1 MKLKHVLLTFLCFF
15 SIQLIAQ
22 QKTITGL
29 VFDDQGIAL
38 PGATVLVKDSNRGVT
53 TDFDGNFSIEA
64 SKGEVLVISFIGY
77 KDQSIPVGD
86 VDNYSVNLE
95 TGNELDEVIVTSLGI
110 KRESKAIGYS
120 VQSVSTEDLANS
132 GSNNALDAMV
142 GKAAGIQITRSS
154 GSAGGG
160 SRILIRGVTSMIG
173 NNQPLIVI
181 DGVRTN
187 NETLNSGSST
197 GGTASSNR
205 LMDLNND
212 DIENISILK
221 GSAATALYGTA
232 GAAGV
237 VVITTKK
244 GSEGEMKVSYSH
256 STGVDWIS
264 TTFDM
269 QNEFAQGRNRS
280 RSDRTPYWRS
290 PGTGESSSFG
300 PNVNNLEY
308 ATDSNHPEAP
318 GASDFDSAGN
328 YRWDKNGFLVTK
340 GTGNGQAANSYDN
353 YRGFFREAMQSLNS
367 VSVSGGSE
375 KATYHFSTSYLTN
388 EGIVPNEEYGRK
400 TFSLASSLKASDK
413 LTFTT
418 TFNYIRSDYTRIQQG
433 SNTSGLMLGLYRTPV
448 TFDNANGFSQEDAVD
463 SPSSYIFPNGKQRN
477 YRGGGGYDNPYWI
490 VNNALRDETVNRVY
504 GSFAATYNLNK
515 WFNVA
520 LNVGSDFTSDI
531 RKQNF
536 EIGSRTSSTGR
547 VNSTSYTT
555 FQTDAVLN
563 VSGGDALTDKLN
575 INYLVAANA
584 FSFKRTALDASG
596 TNLAFQGFVN
606 LANASNISASENLL
620 ENRQMGFVGQVEV
633 EYDDTF
639 YLTLAARQDYD
650 SRLGVPGTEY
660 KSSDYS
666 FVYPAASLAVLIS
679 EMLPKSNILSFA
691 KLRASWAQVGGP
703 PPFSYLTSS
712 GYGLTSVGD
721 GWGDANQWPI
731 QGVTGFEIDSILG
744 NKELKS
750 ELTEEIEFGV
760 DLRFFNNRIG
770 LDVAY
775 YKRKMTDAILNASL
789 PATTGYNNVWLNSGK
804 MTGSGIE
811 ATLNIQVIKSQDFSW
826 NSQFN
831 FTSSKNI
838 VDELA
843 PGLDKLF
850 LAGFSSAGSYLI
862 AGNQYGAVVGGTYLR
877 EGSGGANDDGLN
889 VPEGQVVIND
899 DSSSNEYGFQAV
911 DPVQRSIGNP
921 NPDFILGW
929 NNKIKLKSFSL
940 GFLLDWREGGDL
952 LNGVAWALS
961 FFGRSQLTADTRVEA
976 SAPISG
982 VLSNGQP
989 NNIPVVRDQYYYQ
1002 SSVGGFGSVWEQ
1014 FVQDGGWLRLREV
1027 SLGYD
1032 LPLSDMGINFIKSGT
1047 ASLVGRNLWYST
1059 EYNGVDPETS
1069 LTGVG
1074 NGQGVDYFNMPS
1086 TRSVMFKLNLNL

>member
-38 PGATVLVKDSNRGVT
+38 PGATVLVENSNRGVT

-64 SKGEVLVISFIGY
+64 SNGEVLVISFIGY
-77 KDQSIPVGD
+77 KNQSVT
-86 VDNYSVNLE
+86 VDDSYNYSVNLQ

-300 PNVNNLEY
+300 PNINNLEY

-413 LTFTT
+413 LTFST

-563 VSGGDALTDKLN
+563 VSGGDALTDKIN

-606 LANASNISASENLL
+606 LANASNISASESLL

-666 FVYPAASLAVLIS
+666 FVYPAASLSVLLS

-811 ATLNIQVIKSQDFSW
+811 ATLNIQVLQSQDFSW

-889 VPEGQVVIND
+889 VPEGQVVVND

-929 NNKIKLKSFSL
+929 NNKIQLKSFSL

-976 SAPISG
+976 PAPISG

>member
-38 PGATVLVKDSNRGVT
+38 PGATVLVENSNRGVT

-64 SKGEVLVISFIGY
+64 SNGEVLVISFIGY
-77 KDQSIPVGD
+77 KNQSVTVD
-86 VDNYSVNLE
+86 DSDNYSVNLQ

-300 PNVNNLEY
+300 PNINNLEY

-413 LTFTT
+413 LTFST

-563 VSGGDALTDKLN
+563 VSGGDALTDKIN

-584 FSFKRTALDASG
+584 FSFKRTALNASG

-606 LANASNISASENLL
+606 LANASNISASESLL

-666 FVYPAASLAVLIS
+666 FVYPAASLSVLLS

-811 ATLNIQVIKSQDFSW
+811 ATLNIQVLQSQDFSW

-889 VPEGQVVIND
+889 VPEGQVVVND

-929 NNKIKLKSFSL
+929 NNKIQLKSFSL

-976 SAPISG
+976 PAPISG

>member
-77 KDQSIPVGD
+77 KNQSIPVGD
-86 VDNYSVNLE
+86 GDNYSVNLE

-811 ATLNIQVIKSQDFSW
+811 ATLNIQVIKSQDFNW

-929 NNKIKLKSFSL
+929 NNKIQLKSFSL

-1032 LPLSDMGINFIKSGT
+1032 IPLSDMGINFIKSGT

>member
-1 MKLKHVLLTFLCFF
+1 MKQITLALLCFF
-15 SIQLIAQ
+15 SLQITAQ
-22 QKTITGL
+22 QSSITGN

-38 PGATVLVKDSNRGVT
+38 PGATVLVENSNRGVT
-53 TDFDGNFSIEA
+53 TDFDGNFSIMA
-64 SKGEVLVISFIGY
+64 SSGEVLVVSFVGY
-77 KDQSIPVGD
+77 IDQKITVVNS
-86 VDNYSVNLE
+86 DNYSITLQA
-95 TGNELDEVIVTSLGI
+95 GNELEEVVVTSLGI
-110 KRESKAIGYS
+110 KRDAKAIGYS
-120 VQSVSTEDLANS
+120 VQTVSSGDIAKS
-132 GSNNALDAMV
+132 GSNNALDALV

-244 GSEGEMKVSYSH
+244 GAEGEMKVSYTH

-264 TTFDM
+264 STFELQD
-269 QNEFAQGRNRS
+269 EFGQGRNVS

-300 PNVNNLEY
+300 PSVNNLEY
-308 ATDSNHPEAP
+308 STDRNHPDAP
-318 GASDFDSAGN
+318 SASDFDSAGN
-328 YRWDKNGFLVTK
+328 YLWDKNGFLVTK
-340 GTGNGQAANSYDN
+340 GTGNGQSANSYNN
-353 YRGFFREAMQSLNS
+353 YRSFFREAMQSLNS
-367 VSVSGGSE
+367 VSVSGGGE

-400 TFSLASSLKASDK
+400 TFSLASSITPNDK
-413 LTFTT
+413 LKFTT

-463 SPSSYIFPNGKQRN
+463 NPSSYIFPNGKQRN

-504 GSFAATYNLNK
+504 GSFQATYNVNK
-515 WFNVA
+515 WFNVG
-520 LNVGSDFTSDI
+520 LNLGSDFTSDI

-555 FQTDAVLN
+555 FQTDAYLN
-563 VSGGDALTDKLN
+563 ITGGDAITDKLN
-575 INYLVAANA
+575 INYLLAANA
-584 FSFKRTALDASG
+584 FSFQRTGLNSTG
-596 TNLAFQGFVN
+596 TNLAFQGFTN
-606 LANASNISASENLL
+606 LANASNISAEESLL
-620 ENRQMGFVGQVEV
+620 KNTQMGFVAQVEA
-633 EYDDTF
+633 EWDSTF

-650 SRLGVPGTEY
+650 SRLGVPGSVY

-666 FVYPAASLAVLIS
+666 FVYPAASLSVLLS
-679 EMLPKSNILSFA
+679 EMLPKSNTLSFA
-691 KLRASWAQVGGP
+691 KVRASWAQVGGP
-703 PPFSYLTSS
+703 PPFSYLTTS
-712 GYGLTSVGD
+712 GYGLSSVGD
-721 GWGDANQWPI
+721 GWGDALTWPI
-731 QGVTGFEIDSILG
+731 QGTTGFEIDSILG
-744 NKELKS
+744 NSQLKS

-760 DLRFFNNRIG
+760 DLRFFNNRVG

-775 YKRKMTDAILNASL
+775 YQRKMSDAILNASL
-789 PATTGYNNVWLNSGK
+789 PTSTGYRNVWLNSGK

-811 ATLNIQVIKSQDFSW
+811 ATLNLAILQTEDFSW

-831 FTSSKNI
+831 FTTSKNT

-843 PGLDKLF
+843 PGLEKLF

-877 EGSGGANDDGLN
+877 SGSGGPNDDGLN
-889 VPEGQVVIND
+889 IPEGDVVIND
-899 DSSSNEYGFQAV
+899 DPTSNEYGFQAV

-929 NNKIKLKSFSL
+929 NNSIKMKSFSL
-940 GFLLDWREGGDL
+940 GFLVDWREGGDL

-961 FFGRSQLTADTRVEA
+961 FFGRSQLTADTRVE
-976 SAPISG
+976 SPAPISG

-989 NNIPVVRDQYYYQ
+989 NDIPVVQDQYYYQ

-1014 FVQDGGWLRLREV
+1014 FVEDGGWLRLREV

-1032 LPLSDMGINFIKSGT
+1032 IPLSDMGINFINSGT
-1047 ASLVGRNLWYST
+1047 ISLVGRNLWYST

>member
-77 KDQSIPVGD
+77 KNQSVPVGD
-86 VDNYSVNLE
+86 GDNYSVNLE

-811 ATLNIQVIKSQDFSW
+811 ATLNIQVLQSQDFSW

-889 VPEGQVVIND
+889 VPEGQVVVND

-929 NNKIKLKSFSL
+929 NNKIQLKSFSL

-1032 LPLSDMGINFIKSGT
+1032 IPLSDMGINFIKSGT

>member
-1 MKLKHVLLTFLCFF
+1 
-15 SIQLIAQ
+15 
-22 QKTITGL
+22 
-29 VFDDQGIAL
+29 
-38 PGATVLVKDSNRGVT
+38 
-53 TDFDGNFSIEA
+53 
-64 SKGEVLVISFIGY
+64 
-77 KDQSIPVGD
+77 
-86 VDNYSVNLE
+86 
-95 TGNELDEVIVTSLGI
+95 
-110 KRESKAIGYS
+110 
-120 VQSVSTEDLANS
+120 
-132 GSNNALDAMV
+132 
-142 GKAAGIQITRSS
+142 
-154 GSAGGG
+154 
-160 SRILIRGVTSMIG
+160 
-173 NNQPLIVI
+173 
-181 DGVRTN
+181 
-187 NETLNSGSST
+187 
-197 GGTASSNR
+197 
-205 LMDLNND
+205 
-212 DIENISILK
+212 
-221 GSAATALYGTA
+221 
-232 GAAGV
+232 
-237 VVITTKK
+237 
-244 GSEGEMKVSYSH
+244 
-256 STGVDWIS
+256 
-264 TTFDM
+264 
-269 QNEFAQGRNRS
+269 
-280 RSDRTPYWRS
+280 
-290 PGTGESSSFG
+290 
-300 PNVNNLEY
+300 
-308 ATDSNHPEAP
+308 
-318 GASDFDSAGN
+318 
-328 YRWDKNGFLVTK
+328 
-340 GTGNGQAANSYDN
+340 
-353 YRGFFREAMQSLNS
+353 
-367 VSVSGGSE
+367 
-375 KATYHFSTSYLTN
+375 
-388 EGIVPNEEYGRK
+388 
-400 TFSLASSLKASDK
+400 
-413 LTFTT
+413 
-418 TFNYIRSDYTRIQQG
+418 
-433 SNTSGLMLGLYRTPV
+433 MLGLYRTPV

-555 FQTDAVLN
+555 FQTDAILN
-563 VSGGDALTDKLN
+563 ITGGDALTDKIN

-584 FSFKRTALDASG
+584 FSFKRTALNSTG

-606 LANASNISASENLL
+606 LANASNITASESLL
-620 ENRQMGFVGQVEV
+620 ENRQMGFVGQIEV
-633 EYDDTF
+633 EYNDTF

-650 SRLGVPGTEY
+650 SRLGVPGTQY

-666 FVYPAASLAVLIS
+666 FVYPAASLSVLLS
-679 EMLPKSNILSFA
+679 EMLPKSDILSFA

-712 GYGLTSVGD
+712 GYGITSVGD

-775 YKRKMTDAILNASL
+775 YQRKMTDAILNASL

-811 ATLNIQVIKSQDFSW
+811 ATLNIQVLQSQDFSW

-831 FTSSKNI
+831 FTSSKNT

-843 PGLDKLF
+843 PGLEKLF

-889 VPEGQVVIND
+889 IPDGQVVIND

-929 NNKIKLKSFSL
+929 NNKIQLKSFSL

>member
-77 KDQSIPVGD
+77 KNQSIPVGD
-86 VDNYSVNLE
+86 GYNYSVNLE

-221 GSAATALYGTA
+221 GLAATALYGTA

-413 LTFTT
+413 LTFST

-811 ATLNIQVIKSQDFSW
+811 ATLNIQVIKSQDFNW

-929 NNKIKLKSFSL
+929 NNKIQLKSFSL

-1032 LPLSDMGINFIKSGT
+1032 IPLSDMGINFIKSGT

>member
-38 PGATVLVKDSNRGVT
+38 PGATVLVENSNRGVT

-64 SKGEVLVISFIGY
+64 SNGEVLVISFIGY
-77 KDQSIPVGD
+77 KNQSVTVD
-86 VDNYSVNLE
+86 DSDNYSVNLQ

-300 PNVNNLEY
+300 PNINNLEY

-413 LTFTT
+413 LTFST

-563 VSGGDALTDKLN
+563 VSGGDALTDKIN

-606 LANASNISASENLL
+606 LANASNISASESLL

-666 FVYPAASLAVLIS
+666 FVYPAASLSVLLS

-811 ATLNIQVIKSQDFSW
+811 ATLNIQVLQSQDFSW

-889 VPEGQVVIND
+889 IPEGQVVVND

-929 NNKIKLKSFSL
+929 NNKIQLKSFSL

-976 SAPISG
+976 PAPISG

>member
-38 PGATVLVKDSNRGVT
+38 PGATVLVENSNRGVT

-64 SKGEVLVISFIGY
+64 SNGEVLVISFIGY
-77 KDQSIPVGD
+77 KNQSVTID
-86 VDNYSVNLE
+86 DSDNYSVNLQ

-300 PNVNNLEY
+300 PNINNLEY

-413 LTFTT
+413 LTFST

-563 VSGGDALTDKLN
+563 VSGGDALTDKIN

-606 LANASNISASENLL
+606 LANASNISASESLL

-666 FVYPAASLAVLIS
+666 FVYPAASLSVLLS

-811 ATLNIQVIKSQDFSW
+811 ATLNIQVLQSQDFSW

-889 VPEGQVVIND
+889 VPEGQVVVND

-929 NNKIKLKSFSL
+929 NNKIQLKSFSL

-976 SAPISG
+976 PAPISG